1 MFTRSYTC
9 ISLYKAVQSGSMLSF
24 FTFDQL
30 FCNSLIFFTAR
41 VITKADLFEGD
52 IVLTPSSEQLV
63 NGNVSF
69 DAVISNSRKWPNAV
83 VPYVFAYNFGES
95 SVMFLRLKNFF
106 ELNEKSQKMLME
118 SFAFASNTVWGI
130 FRDCSNRST

>member
-1 MFTRSYTC
+1 MSNLLHFHRYFIFSPCLLSTTWYTYVL
-9 ISLYKAVQSGSMLSF
+9 SLYLAVQPGSMFSF
-24 FTFDQL
+24 FTCDQL
-30 FCNSLIFFTAR
+30 FCNSLIFLTAR

-95 SVMFLRLKNFF
+95 FVMFLRLKNYL
-106 ELNEKSQKMLME
+106 ELNE
-118 SFAFASNTVWGI
+118 T
-130 FRDCSNRST
+130 R